1 MALLEAEEVDPNTPR
16 FDLLPGEKVTR
27 GPGDPDEGARW
38 RRLLDRLRGYRRESV
53 LFDQA
58 PVWLPLFDL
67 VAPEGGR
74 AAMCYRRRAT
84 ASAGAELGI
93 LGSGFGSAIS
103 ATLERG
109 LEIETSDTPLRL
121 AVGVRLTAVRY
132 VSSRGRPD
140 LVRVDVSTDQQ
151 QTQVVQAE
159 APALPN
165 PPGPPDCTVLETIS
179 LSEAPRAEP
188 YSWTGR
194 SERTV
199 SWDVSL
205 GAELPG
211 LSVAPKLTL
220 AIEGA
225 EEFEVTL
232 DLPFGSDWMLCTMRG
247 VSPIAPLTYRLAPQ
261 TAS

>member
-1 MALLEAEEVDPNTPR
+1 
-16 FDLLPGEKVTR
+16 
-27 GPGDPDEGARW
+27 
-38 RRLLDRLRGYRRESV
+38 
-53 LFDQA
+53 
-58 PVWLPLFDL
+58 
-67 VAPEGGR
+67 
-74 AAMCYRRRAT
+74 MCYRRRAT